1 MPGSITFF
9 HQLQPL
15 TRMEAAASR
24 IPSVAT
30 DVGGVPEVVVDGET
44 GWLVDSLAP
53 QRFAAALRT
62 AFGDP
67 AERRRRG
74 AAARARAE
82 RIFGAAAWAERLAEC
97 YSVVAGGRTVGQ
109 ASSAPGADP
118 GSTVPVPAAASH
130 VNGDGKVVR

>member
-1 MPGSITFF
+1 M
-9 HQLQPL
+9 
-15 TRMEAAASR
+15 
-24 IPSVAT
+24 AT

-82 RIFGAAAWAERLAEC
+82 CIFGARRGPSGCRVLLG
-97 YSVVAGGRTVGQ
+97 GGRWAHGGPGM
-109 ASSAPGADP
+109 SAPGAEP
-118 GSTVPVPAAASH
+118 GSTVPVPAAASPL
-130 VNGDGKVVR
+130 NGNGKVVR